1 MAHMLAAYPE
11 EDVFVALEDDAA
23 FDLVEFWPGA
33 LSELIS
39 VIQQDFPDWQVLQLA
54 PSNVRD
60 AQLWASRVYAA
71 SYNNEVHGA
80 VAYAFRRT
88 TELEEIVASAM
99 TCMSGV
105 FFLCP
110 HSIMRS
116 HFEMM
121 K

>member
-1 MAHMLAAYPE
+1 MMAHMLAAYPE

-60 AQLWASRVYAA
+60 TQLWASRV
-71 SYNNEVHGA
+71 
-80 VAYAFRRT
+80 
-88 TELEEIVASAM
+88 
-99 TCMSGV
+99 
-105 FFLCP
+105 
-110 HSIMRS
+110 
-116 HFEMM
+116 
-121 K
+121 